1 MKKFIIKSLLAG
13 LNLFESFIINKFP
26 SEWVKKISKL
36 AVVRFRLFGEALIDA
51 DPNDKD
57 QLEKIAR
64 ETLAS
69 TEFADLEG
77 FITREIADRI
87 PNDKL
92 AQVLLQ
98 TESLRL
104 NFFLILGDEDK
115 DNAKQIKDLF
125 ESFLHSEEFDTVAI
139 TLTSLLAEK
148 YAGKNPAVKEFLVAL
163 VTSLVNSDDDQN

>member
-13 LNLFESFIINKFP
+13 LTLFETFIINKFP

-36 AVVRFRLFGEALIDA
+36 AVARFKLFGEALVDA

-64 ETLAS
+64 ETLGS
-69 TEFADLEG
+69 SEFADLEG
-77 FITREIADRI
+77 FITREIANKI
-87 PNDKL
+87 PNDQL

-104 NFFLILGDEDK
+104 NFFLILSDEDK
-115 DNAKQIKDLF
+115 DNKKQIKELF
-125 ESFLHSEEFDTVAI
+125 ESFLRSEEFDSIAI
-139 TLTSLLAEK
+139 TLVTLLADK
-148 YAGKNPAVKEFLVAL
+148 YAGKNPAIKEFLVAL